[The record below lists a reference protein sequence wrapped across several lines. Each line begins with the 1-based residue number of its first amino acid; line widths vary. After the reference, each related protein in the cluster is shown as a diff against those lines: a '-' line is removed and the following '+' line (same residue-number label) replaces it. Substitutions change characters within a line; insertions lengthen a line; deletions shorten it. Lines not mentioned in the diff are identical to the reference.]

1 MANASIIEGI
11 GNDVLFIFTAFSLTV
26 CVVITYYA
34 RLAVRTITGPPWRE
48 NVPATQETPA
58 GLSVPQRSGDVSAS
72 ASSSTVNEHA
82 RNADGPDGTTSS
94 TSAVPSTPDQ
104 HETREP
110 TARRSSDGDRHGRA
124 SPGDTHSE
132 GLRRRDENR
141 QDPDARSGDAQIT
154 VRVKFMEND
163 RNFTVP
169 ASMTI
174 GQLKRYWSDDHMGGL
189 NFIIG
194 GGPLDFRRLGENVLP
209 ERKLNLG

>member
-26 CVVITYYA
+26 CVVIMYYA

-58 GLSVPQRSGDVSAS
+58 GLSGPQRSGDVS
-72 ASSSTVNEHA
+72 A

-94 TSAVPSTPDQ
+94 TSAVPSTPDL

-194 GGPLDFRRLGENVLP
+194 GGGGGGGGASRF
-209 ERKLNLG
+209 